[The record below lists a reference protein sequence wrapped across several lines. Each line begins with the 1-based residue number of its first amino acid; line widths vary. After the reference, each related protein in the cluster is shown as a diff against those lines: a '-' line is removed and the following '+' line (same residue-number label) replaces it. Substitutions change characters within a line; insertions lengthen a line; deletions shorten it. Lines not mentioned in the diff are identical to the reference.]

1 MAVIHCPIPN
11 YVSDYVKVTSW
22 ERMDGF
28 LISPSITADVTEK
41 SKYGMLDNGDLY
53 IKDTTE
59 HDSTYNFRCHV
70 ENSVT
75 KEKRTSRNYA
85 RVIVTEPHHSQA
97 PRITR
102 RTNRI
107 TVWPGERVTL
117 PCIAQGYPVPNY
129 RWRKHFGDDLILPGL
144 GATERQEGG
153 ILIFGEITPSDAGKY
168 TCYVSNTMGEDK
180 METEIVVQGR

>member
-1 MAVIHCPIPN
+1 MQFYEIQLFDEFVLRVGNLWPLSTAQSQITSVIT
-11 YVSDYVKVTSW
+11 SKVTSW

-28 LISPSITADVTEK
+28 LISSSIV
-41 SKYGMLDNGDLY
+41 SGKYGLLDNGDLY

-59 HDSTYNFRCHV
+59 HDGTYNFRCHV

-85 RVIVTEPHHSQA
+85 RIIVTDPHHSQA

-107 TVWPGERVTL
+107 TVWPGQRVTTAL
-117 PCIAQGYPVPNY
+117 HSTRCTQC
-129 RWRKHFGDDLILPGL
+129 
-144 GATERQEGG
+144 Q
-153 ILIFGEITPSDAGKY
+153 ITDG
-168 TCYVSNTMGEDK
+168 VSIMVT
-180 METEIVVQGR
+180 T